1 MSKITTIILL
11 ITLGMLLSCH
21 RTDLPKEMALAM
33 EDARHANYEQALVHA
48 NACVAFAPDNVDA
61 QLLKSYCQFMV
72 ETKQERRRQP
82 LLNMLKC
89 AHQAPER
96 FEPWYFYGWAL
107 LENGQT
113 RDAIE
118 PLQKAL
124 ERIAPDT
131 PKYQEV
137 QLLLER
143 CYSENK
149 LIPEALSILQSFQG
163 QPPYSRM
170 PELYNELGL
179 LFLKGKDRNPNAAVF
194 FFQRGL
200 QRNAKGEI
208 QLQNPANEVLLQ
220 NLAITYDLYLDNMNE
235 ALDYYIKCMV
245 AKNTRNDTDGIRR
258 IQTRI
263 AQRIPK

>member
-1 MSKITTIILL
+1 MHKPFFILFL
-11 ITLGMLLSCH
+11 FVAGLASCN
-21 RTDLPKEMALAM
+21 RTDLPKEMTLAM

-48 NACVAFAPDNVDA
+48 NACVAFAPDNIDA

-72 ETKQERRRQP
+72 ETKPERRRQA

-118 PLQKAL
+118 PLKNAL
-124 ERIAPDT
+124 DRIAPDN
-131 PKYQEV
+131 PKHREV

-143 CYSENK
+143 CYSENN

-163 QPPYSRM
+163 QPPYSDM

-179 LFLKGKDRNPNAAVF
+179 LFLKGKDRNPNAAVY

-200 QRNAKGEI
+200 QRDAKGVI

-220 NLAITYDLYLDNMNE
+220 NLAITYDLHFNNIGG
-235 ALDYYIKCMV
+235 AKRYYIPCMQ
-245 AKNTRNDTDGIRR
+245 AKSTRNDTEGIRR

-263 AQRIPK
+263 AQRSSQ